1 MKNKGMNGMT
11 RTNNRH
17 SLRNR
22 VNAPGMQGNSLLR
35 LLSYVLLLVLC
46 I

>member
-1 MKNKGMNGMT
+1 MKMKGMNMMT
-11 RTNNRH
+11 RTNNCH

-22 VNAPGMQGNSLLR
+22 MNAIGKQGNSLLR

>member
-1 MKNKGMNGMT
+1 MD
-11 RTNNRH
+11 RTNNRQ
-17 SLRNR
+17 SLRTR
-22 VNAPGMQGNSLLR
+22 MNAPGMLGNSLLR